1 MEKTPESLSARNEE
15 LDDNIVTDVAITALK
30 KNLKTRADIDRGN
43 GGEVL
48 NKAVQAVDFVHD
60 HFPDDISP
68 KQHFERDN
76 GPNPLQTE
84 EDYKKMFDLFLQ
96 EELVQ
101 DGYNNRSGDHKL
113 NIIYR
118 PYRETVN
125 AYLSKTFDT
134 IDDLTGESGKLP
146 KTDVAIYLDKSARPI
161 SWFVDEFWDDA
172 TDAPKPR
179 TEHLAI
185 DRKAWFDHF
194 GIELENG
201 EYIDGADKKL
211 AEWDNL
217 PIHDVKQNEISEL
230 RWLLSSG
237 TITHEELDECIE
249 KNVKIKH
256 QISGRAIDALL
267 KERGLLEKIGRGE
280 VTRKEFEDCKD
291 EALKKI
297 KILDIGDRLKYIN
310 EARIIAEQIRG
321 LFVPGG
327 LSEEDINHSEK
338 IMDYPTG
345 MEGKN
350 ITIIDEVER
359 SGTTGKIAKNFISWA
374 FPEAASVNFYVY
386 YDPGTLND
394 ANSAQDGQMLRIPF
408 WYSLEHD
415 DGTGRG
421 ILGPRKGFYEKEYE
435 MRPDNLRRAAKFGG
449 DFLGVPLSYEDEKGH
464 KSLRFRE
471 QIARLRTEYEKGHI
485 S

>member
-1 MEKTPESLSARNEE
+1 MEKTPEFHLTKDEE
-15 LDDNIVTDVAITALK
+15 LDDAAAADVAIAALK
-30 KNLKTRADIDRGN
+30 NNLKTRVDIDRGN

-68 KQHFERDN
+68 KQHFKRDN

-101 DGYNNRSGDHKL
+101 DGYNDRSENHKL
-113 NIIYR
+113 HMTYR

-146 KTDVAIYLDKSARPI
+146 RTDVAIYLDKSARPI

-194 GIELENG
+194 GIELQNG
-201 EYIDGADKKL
+201 EYIDGTDKL

-237 TITHEELDECIE
+237 TITREELDECIE
-249 KNVKIKH
+249 KNVKIMH

-267 KERGLLEKIGRGE
+267 KERGLLEKIERGE
-280 VTRKEFEDCKD
+280 ITRKEFEDCKD

-297 KILDIGDRLKYIN
+297 KILKEETSLKLT
-310 EARIIAEQIRG
+310 EIIVDSI
-321 LFVPGG
+321 F
-327 LSEEDINHSEK
+327 
-338 IMDYPTG
+338 
-345 MEGKN
+345 
-350 ITIIDEVER
+350 
-359 SGTTGKIAKNFISWA
+359 
-374 FPEAASVNFYVY
+374 
-386 YDPGTLND
+386 
-394 ANSAQDGQMLRIPF
+394 
-408 WYSLEHD
+408 
-415 DGTGRG
+415 
-421 ILGPRKGFYEKEYE
+421 
-435 MRPDNLRRAAKFGG
+435 
-449 DFLGVPLSYEDEKGH
+449 
-464 KSLRFRE
+464 
-471 QIARLRTEYEKGHI
+471 
-485 S
+485 

>member
-1 MEKTPESLSARNEE
+1 MEKTPEVHATNEE
-15 LDDNIVTDVAITALK
+15 LDDITATDVAIAALK
-30 KNLKTRADIDRGN
+30 KNLESRGDN
-43 GGEVL
+43 ESGSGEVL
-48 NKAVQAVDFVHD
+48 EKAVQAVDFVHD
-60 HFPDDISP
+60 HFPEDISP

-96 EELVQ
+96 EELVE
-101 DGYNNRSGDHKL
+101 DGYNSRDRSYKFKK
-113 NIIYR
+113 IYR

-134 IDDLTGESGKLP
+134 IDDLTGKSEKLP

-172 TDAPKPR
+172 TDTLKPR

-185 DRKAWFDHF
+185 DRKAWFDHY
-194 GIELENG
+194 GIELKSG
-201 EYIDGADKKL
+201 EYIDNDTL
-211 AEWDNL
+211 ASWEHL
-217 PIHDVKQNEISEL
+217 PIHDVKKDEISEL

-249 KNVKIKH
+249 KNVKIKDR
-256 QISGRAIDALL
+256 ISGRAIDALL
-267 KERGLLEKIGRGE
+267 KERGLLEKIKRGE
-280 VTRKEFEDCKD
+280 VTRKEFDDCKN
-291 EALKKI
+291 EALEKI
-297 KILDIGDRLKYIN
+297 KILDIGDRLKHIN

-327 LSEEDINHSEK
+327 LSEEDVKNSER

-359 SGTTGKIAKNFISWA
+359 SGATGKIAQHFISWA

-386 YDPGTLND
+386 YEAKTLND
-394 ANSAQDGQMLRIPF
+394 ANSAQNGQMLRIPF

-415 DGTGRG
+415 NGTGRG
-421 ILGPRKGFYEKEYE
+421 ILGPRKGFYEEEYK

-449 DFLGVPLSYEDEKGH
+449 DFLGVPLAYEDEKDH

-471 QIARLRTEYEKGHI
+471 QIARLRVEYEKGHI